1 MVGAFAT
8 GALASALAAA
18 GLTGIVLWLIG
29 LVTANGRPF
38 ELTPAAMAIVGF
50 VVGLVVLSAERV
62 AHRRTRA
69 TWTLG
74 EPWAYR
80 GPGDDD
86 SARRYGDPRG

>member
-1 MVGAFAT
+1 MLGAFAT

-38 ELTPAAMAIVGF
+38 ELTPAVMAIVGF
-50 VVGLVVLSAERV
+50 VVGLVVLTAERV

-80 GPGDDD
+80 GHGDDD
-86 SARRYGDPRG
+86 PARRYGDPRG